1 MKKNLSLSATFLLFF
16 MLGASVSYQY
26 KTTHLLAD
34 IPPVIIINPPLK
46 SPGVQSGIAS
56 RQPGAVFIIPGRTQ
70 T

>member
-1 MKKNLSLSATFLLFF
+1 MKKNLSLSATFLLFV

-46 SPGVQSGIAS
+46 LPVIQSGVVS
-56 RQPGAVFIIPGRTQ
+56 LQPVAVFSILDRT
-70 T
+70 